1 MTFLLTGFMNTG
13 INFLTSFKLLQ
24 EGTVMRKVMISFS
37 FLCKNLAHPHFP
49 DRILISFPI
58 LFHLI
63 APNVKV

>member
-24 EGTVMRKVMISFS
+24 EGTVMRKGMISFS

-49 DRILISFPI
+49 DRKPYFFSDPFP
-58 LFHLI
+58 
-63 APNVKV
+63 PYSSKR